1 MTAVAGFHRVVVEP
15 AGHILDVP
23 HGETL
28 MQAAER
34 AGYRWPTL
42 CHGDGSCSICFV
54 EVVSG
59 GDGLSPPKPAELETL
74 QFCNVP
80 ARCEGPA
87 RLACQ
92 ARVLGG
98 VVVRKKGVRKI

>member
-1 MTAVAGFHRVVVEP
+1 ALGNHPRARPDQLADLAIGGAVPRLAGPDLGTVRRQCREPAPRSRFVPVGVARAMTAVAGFHRVVVEP

-42 CHGDGSCSICFV
+42 CHGDGS
-54 EVVSG
+54 
-59 GDGLSPPKPAELETL
+59 
-74 QFCNVP
+74 
-80 ARCEGPA
+80 
-87 RLACQ
+87 
-92 ARVLGG
+92 
-98 VVVRKKGVRKI
+98 